1 MEKLHIMSPYDELT
15 ELRSVMTV
23 PEIAEMTGVRRETLS
38 RARPGSRLQRRTQRA
53 LDDLYAVVTRLRPT
67 MGGDPV
73 HLAAVM
79 RRPQPALA
87 QRSIADLL
95 QEGRVNE
102 ILDHLT
108 PAPASTETVQ
118 LENVRFDPEVL
129 AGLSK
134 TRDPAPDQLEAKA
147 AEDERRV
154 EALLGAD
161 PELASCLPAIESKIR
176 EYFGSD
182 SRIERR
188 APVLY
193 DSPEENETLYLRIRS
208 SLDHDEQI
216 DRLTRLLG
224 DEDDLLDPVAAQLTI
239 GML

>member
-1 MEKLHIMSPYDELT
+1 VEKLHLMSPYDELT

-38 RARPGSRLQRRTQRA
+38 RARPDSRLQRRTQRA
-53 LDDLYAVVTRLRPT
+53 LDDLYAVVIRLRRT

-79 RRPQPALA
+79 RRPQSALA

-95 QEGRVNE
+95 QEGKVDE

-108 PAPASTETVQ
+108 PAPAPTAGGQ
-118 LENVRFDPEVL
+118 LENLRLDPEVL
-129 AGLSK
+129 AGLSE
-134 TRDPAPDQLEAKA
+134 TTDPTPDQMKAKA
-147 AEDERRV
+147 AEDEQRV
-154 EALLGAD
+154 EALLEAV
-161 PELASCLPAIESKIR
+161 PELASRLPAIESRIR
-176 EYFGSD
+176 GYFGAD

-188 APVLY
+188 VPVFY
-193 DSPEENETLYLRIRS
+193 DSPEDNETLYLRIRS

-224 DEDDLLDPVAAQLTI
+224 DEDDLLDPVAARLTI